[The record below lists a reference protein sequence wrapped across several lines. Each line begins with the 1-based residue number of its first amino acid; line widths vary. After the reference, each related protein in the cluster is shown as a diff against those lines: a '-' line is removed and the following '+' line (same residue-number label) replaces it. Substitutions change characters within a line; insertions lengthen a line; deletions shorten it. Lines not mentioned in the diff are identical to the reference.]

1 MGGTITADRNE
12 NIVDEE
18 ASDNYKILVLED
30 EQAISK
36 MLTRILTKLGH
47 HVDCVES
54 GEEVLQLYAKD
65 GYDFVILDLIIP
77 PPRLGGEE
85 TIKALKKL
93 DPSVRAIV
101 SSGYS
106 GNSIIGNYSAFGFK
120 AALPKPYNLAQLNQA
135 IGLVMK

>member
-1 MGGTITADRNE
+1 MTEINS
-12 NIVDEE
+12 NIFKDN
-18 ASDNYKILVLED
+18 STGNYKILILED
-30 EQAISK
+30 ELAISK

-54 GEEVLQLYAKD
+54 GEEVLQLYAED

-77 PPRLGGEE
+77 RGLGGEE

-120 AALPKPYNLAQLNQA
+120 AALPKPYNLAQLSQA